1 MAHRVQGACVDIG
14 ILVMGII
21 DNNVYLISD
30 GTATIVVD
38 PSCHEDEILE
48 ALDGRTVDAIV
59 LTHAHWDHVGAA
71 AALQRATGAQVIAS
85 AVDAPVIE
93 SANGLGPEH
102 MRFEPCEVTRKVNDG
117 DIVVALHGKLKRG
130 DVVAFYYNNTILI
143 KRVIATEGQWVNIDE
158 DGTVYV
164 DGKPLEEPY
173 LSEKAFGETN
183 IELPYQVPDARYFV
197 MGDHRSTSIDS
208 RNTAVG
214 CVSDEMIIGRIYLR
228 VWPLKD
234 FGAVR

>member
-1 MAHRVQGACVDIG
+1 
-14 ILVMGII
+14 
-21 DNNVYLISD
+21 
-30 GTATIVVD
+30 
-38 PSCHEDEILE
+38 
-48 ALDGRTVDAIV
+48 
-59 LTHAHWDHVGAA
+59 
-71 AALQRATGAQVIAS
+71 
-85 AVDAPVIE
+85 
-93 SANGLGPEH
+93 
-102 MRFEPCEVTRKVNDG
+102 
-117 DIVVALHGKLKRG
+117 
-130 DVVAFYYNNTILI
+130 
-143 KRVIATEGQWVNIDE
+143 VIATEGQWVNIDE

>member
-1 MAHRVQGACVDIG
+1 MKNTDTELSPEPQNAEPSAPSASALLSGKPDIPSVDQLEKELDKVQYKKRFGRIFRSTVFYLVVVAALAVLVAV
-14 ILVMGII
+14 LVMPMLQIMGSSM
-21 DNNVYLISD
+21 SD
-30 GTATIVVD
+30 T
-38 PSCHEDEILE
+38 L
-48 ALDGRTVDAIV
+48 
-59 LTHAHWDHVGAA
+59 
-71 AALQRATGAQVIAS
+71 
-85 AVDAPVIE
+85 
-93 SANGLGPEH
+93 
-102 MRFEPCEVTRKVNDG
+102 NDG

>member
-1 MAHRVQGACVDIG
+1 MKNTDTEFSPEPQNAEPSAPSASALLSGKPDIPSVDQLEKELDKVQYKKRFGRIFRSTVFYLVVVAALAVLVAV
-14 ILVMGII
+14 LVMPMLQIMGSSM
-21 DNNVYLISD
+21 SD
-30 GTATIVVD
+30 T
-38 PSCHEDEILE
+38 L
-48 ALDGRTVDAIV
+48 
-59 LTHAHWDHVGAA
+59 
-71 AALQRATGAQVIAS
+71 
-85 AVDAPVIE
+85 
-93 SANGLGPEH
+93 
-102 MRFEPCEVTRKVNDG
+102 NDG

>member
-1 MAHRVQGACVDIG
+1 MKNTDTEFSPEPQTAEPSAPSASALLSGKPDIPSVDQLEKELDKVQYKKRFGRIFRSTVFYLVVVAALAVLVAV
-14 ILVMGII
+14 LVMPMLQIMGSSM
-21 DNNVYLISD
+21 SD
-30 GTATIVVD
+30 T
-38 PSCHEDEILE
+38 L
-48 ALDGRTVDAIV
+48 
-59 LTHAHWDHVGAA
+59 
-71 AALQRATGAQVIAS
+71 
-85 AVDAPVIE
+85 
-93 SANGLGPEH
+93 
-102 MRFEPCEVTRKVNDG
+102 NDG